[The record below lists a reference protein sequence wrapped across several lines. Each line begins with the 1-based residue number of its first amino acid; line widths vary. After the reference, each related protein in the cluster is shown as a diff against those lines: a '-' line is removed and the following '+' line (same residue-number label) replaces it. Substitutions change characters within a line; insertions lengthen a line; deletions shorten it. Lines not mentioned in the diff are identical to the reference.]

1 MYFSQYWNQSSQ
13 AWKHFLF
20 KSGPPDAFDPVQLS
34 AIAETHDIIS
44 DSEDMKKI
52 EEEIN
57 ECLDKVS
64 TYVSTYVY
72 ISKEIFTTHLHV
84 HVCNY
89 A

>member
-1 MYFSQYWNQSSQ
+1 
-13 AWKHFLF
+13 
-20 KSGPPDAFDPVQLS
+20 
-34 AIAETHDIIS
+34 
-44 DSEDMKKI
+44 MKKI

-57 ECLDKVS
+57 ECLDKVG
-64 TYVSTYVY
+64 TYVSTYYVY

>member
-1 MYFSQYWNQSSQ
+1 
-13 AWKHFLF
+13 
-20 KSGPPDAFDPVQLS
+20 
-34 AIAETHDIIS
+34 
-44 DSEDMKKI
+44 MKKI
-52 EEEIN
+52 EEEID